1 MEREERKELI
11 RRIDS
16 DFGFNEEPNYL
27 DRYCCSIILV
37 CALFLLIWLLIT
49 I

>member
-16 DFGFNEEPNYL
+16 DLYDEPNYL